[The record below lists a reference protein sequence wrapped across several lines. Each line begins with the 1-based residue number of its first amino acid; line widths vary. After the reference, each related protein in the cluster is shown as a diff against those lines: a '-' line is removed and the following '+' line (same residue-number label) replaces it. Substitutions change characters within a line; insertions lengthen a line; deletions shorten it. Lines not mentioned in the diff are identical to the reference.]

1 MEGVAK
7 KAFVLPAASGEEGMA
22 GSAGGAV
29 SRGNDMSG
37 NPCGL
42 FGGAASA

>member
-1 MEGVAK
+1 MEGIVK
-7 KAFVLPAASGEEGMA
+7 EAFVLSVASGEEKIS

-29 SRGNDMSG
+29 SRGNDRSG

-42 FGGAASA
+42 SGGAASA

>member
-1 MEGVAK
+1 MEGIVK
-7 KAFVLPAASGEEGMA
+7 EAFVLSVASGEEGIS

-29 SRGNDMSG
+29 SGDNDMGG

-42 FGGAASA
+42 CGGAASA